1 MVRGI
6 NMNIGFYVCV
16 VLTIIFGVLTLIF
29 TALGKKGAVLI
40 SGFNSLTK
48 EQRQMYDTER
58 MSNDQRN
65 SILIWT
71 VIMAIG
77 AILSYLVSQ
86 YIAIAAFIVWLI
98 VFFKDVH
105 FDTEKA
111 FGKYKI
117 K

>member
-1 MVRGI
+1 
-6 NMNIGFYVCV
+6 MNIGFYLCL
-16 VLTIIFGVLTLIF
+16 VLTIIFGIMTLIF

-48 EQRQMYDTER
+48 EQRTLYDTER

-65 SILIWT
+65 SLLIWT

-77 AILSYLVSQ
+77 AILSYFLSQ
-86 YIAIAAFIVWLI
+86 YIAIVAFIIWLI

-105 FDTEKA
+105 MDTEKA